1 MEFRFNPKKTFDIFH
16 ELRPILGSETIVQ
29 EEAGAEEGGGG
40 GCCCIDFVTKC
51 DEAKVLSSRSD
62 RCIRN

>member
-29 EEAGAEEGGGG
+29 EEAGAEEGGEGLA
-40 GCCCIDFVTKC
+40 V
-51 DEAKVLSSRSD
+51 VV
-62 RCIRN
+62 

>member
-16 ELRPILGSETIVQ
+16 DLRPILGSETIVQ

-40 GCCCIDFVTKC
+40 GWLLLYRLC
-51 DEAKVLSSRSD
+51 DKMR
-62 RCIRN
+62 